1 MSRTTVHFEVT
12 GRNFDNSIYRAFA
25 DPNGIEAAK
34 DILKQVKDELIRIDR
49 EVLKEEIAKGFDEKN
64 VLLVDGMRGR
74 SVFDVNPLGK
84 IERFA
89 RQDLGPALMEI
100 FQTLK
105 IKSKVEFGFYKA
117 AHVVFFNNIMVADR
131 ESSLT
136 HFITNVLPKQ
146 KVEGST
152 ITFVNVAAYAR
163 RLETNAVRAFGKI
176 QPKARRKLV
185 KYRKSS
191 RIAKLPNGPY
201 WITSRSAKYKFKA
214 IGDIA
219 FKYLVGSELGLG
231 RLSLSMGF
239 KRDRFKNDKSRRVGR
254 YYLYPSIQIK
264 LSEKGIL

>member
-1 MSRTTVHFEVT
+1 MSRTTVEFSIT
-12 GRNFDNSIYRAFA
+12 GSNFDNSIYRAFA
-25 DPNGIEAAK
+25 DPEGIEAAK
-34 DILKQVKDELIRIDR
+34 DILNQVKLELIRIDR
-49 EVLKEEIAKGFDEKN
+49 EVLKEEIANGFDQKN
-64 VLLVDGMRGR
+64 VLVVDGVRGK

-89 RQDLGPALMEI
+89 RQDLGPALIEI

-105 IKSKVEFGFYKA
+105 MKSKVDFGFYKA
-117 AHVVFFNNIMVADR
+117 AHVVFFNKILVADR

-136 HFITNVLPKQ
+136 SFITNVLPKQ
-146 KVEGST
+146 KLEGST

-163 RLETNAVRAFGKI
+163 RLETNAVRSVGKI
-176 QPKARRKLV
+176 QAKPRRKLV

-214 IGDIA
+214 VGNIE
-219 FKYLVGSELGLG
+219 FKYLVGSELGIG

-239 KRDRFKNDKSRRVGR
+239 KRDRFKKDQRN
-254 YYLYPSIQIK
+254 YLYPSIQIK